1 MKQKK
6 MDFRKNKNNNDSNN
20 VIIINDEINSD
31 ISLESSEEE
40 VDNYDQ
46 HYDNFLTPKN
56 GNGNRVL
63 NHNHIHN
70 LKSKKNNIIIDLT
83 LSDNSNKDYVE
94 YQNVKKNC
102 EDNFKEG
109 DNPSNIS
116 VSTKE
121 FIDCYKNDKVKNIKV
136 NEKQIEQNNT
146 KNQESQKNIHIN
158 NTSFMKISCNEKNKN
173 EMINEFKI
181 NEHDNISIH
190 SVHTIEEDTVN
201 SNEDINFNNN
211 KNNCMNFLH
220 NEHNKR
226 NYEQMMEHNI
236 RNEKNKR
243 HIIIENTKTHKIT
256 SPCINLEDITQPE
269 HLNQTPQNKK
279 KYYRNINNNVI
290 DLDKE
295 NEQTKDFSFYKND
308 HSSSN
313 KNRKK
318 NNPNN
323 AYHANHANPFKSNMF
338 RNILFN
344 KKYRIEDLYYIK
356 LKYDDLSNIEKKE
369 EENVKNFYNKYY
381 KCSFYVDKNIN
392 NICLKKYDICNY
404 CKHCL
409 KFLKFLIIH
418 GNKYKGNLI
427 NIFFIYSDIQQLI
440 FTYKCEKKH
449 LFNISLFHVIHNLW
463 CPHDFCLFQ
472 CKGSYSKN
480 YATEFFRLKELESM
494 EKQKRLFLQAKVFCL
509 FNSYG
514 TLPVNKKNVESEYTN
529 DIDRI
534 IKNANNPWEVL
545 QMNTYTKLDISD
557 KTELKKMARKNYH
570 KLALKVHPDKNKND
584 NASLAMNILTNSMQS
599 IMSI

>member
-1 MKQKK
+1 MKHKKKKKK
-6 MDFRKNKNNNDSNN
+6 MDFRNNKNNNDSNN

-31 ISLESSEEE
+31 ISLESCEEE
-40 VDNYDQ
+40 VDKYEQ
-46 HYDNFLTPKN
+46 HYDNFLKN
-56 GNGNRVL
+56 KSGNGNVVV

-70 LKSKKNNIIIDLT
+70 LKSKNNNIIIDLT
-83 LSDNSNKDYVE
+83 LSDNSNKYFVE
-94 YQNVKKNC
+94 HQNVKKNS
-102 EDNFKEG
+102 EDNFREG
-109 DNPSNIS
+109 NNPSNIP
-116 VSTKE
+116 VSNKE
-121 FIDCYKNDKVKNIKV
+121 FINCYNNDKVKNIKV
-136 NEKQIEQNNT
+136 DEKKKKNQENNT
-146 KNQESQKNIHIN
+146 DNQESQKNIHIN
-158 NTSFMKISCNEKNKN
+158 NTSFMKISYNEKNKN

-181 NEHDNISIH
+181 NAIDNISTH
-190 SVHTIEEDTVN
+190 FVHTIEEDAQH
-201 SNEDINFNNN
+201 SNKHININYN
-211 KNNCMNFLH
+211 KNNRINFLH
-220 NEHNKR
+220 NVNNKR
-226 NYEQMMEHNI
+226 NYEQMMENNI
-236 RNEKNKR
+236 RTDKNKS
-243 HIIIENTKTHKIT
+243 HIIIENTKTQKIT
-256 SPCINLEDITQPE
+256 SPCINLEDINQHE
-269 HLNQTPQNKK
+269 HLNQTPQKK
-279 KYYRNINNNVI
+279 RNNYRNTNNNVI

-295 NEQTKDFSFYKND
+295 NEETKNYCFYKND
-308 HSSSN
+308 NSSIN

-318 NNPNN
+318 NSQNHTNPLKN
-323 AYHANHANPFKSNMF
+323 NMF

-344 KKYRIEDLYYIK
+344 KKFKIEDLYYIK
-356 LKYDDLSNIEKKE
+356 LKYDDLTNIEKKE

-381 KCSFYVDKNIN
+381 KCSFYVDKNID

-404 CKHCL
+404 CKNCL

-440 FTYKCEKKH
+440 FTYKCVKKH
-449 LFNISLFHVIHNLW
+449 LFNISLFHIIHNLW

-480 YATEFFRLKELESM
+480 YATEFFRLKELDSM

-514 TLPVNKKNVESEYTN
+514 TLPVNNKNVESECTN

>member
-1 MKQKK
+1 
-6 MDFRKNKNNNDSNN
+6 MDFRNNKNNNDSNN

-31 ISLESSEEE
+31 ISLESCEEE

-46 HYDNFLTPKN
+46 YCDNFLKHKSANTN
-56 GNGNRVL
+56 INV
-63 NHNHIHN
+63 NHNYNDN
-70 LKSKKNNIIIDLT
+70 LKNKNNNIIIDLT
-83 LSDNSNKDYVE
+83 LSDNSNKDFVE
-94 YQNVKKNC
+94 HENVKKNSV
-102 EDNFKEG
+102 DNLREG
-109 DNPSNIS
+109 NNPSNIS
-116 VSTKE
+116 VSNKE
-121 FIDCYKNDKVKNIKV
+121 FINCYNNDKVKNIKD
-136 NEKQIEQNNT
+136 NEKQIEQNNAE
-146 KNQESQKNIHIN
+146 NEGSQKKNYIHIN
-158 NTSFMKISCNEKNKN
+158 NTSFMNISCNEKNKN
-173 EMINEFKI
+173 EIINEFKI
-181 NEHDNISIH
+181 NTNDNINNNTH
-190 SVHTIEEDTVN
+190 FVHTIEEDTLH
-201 SNEDINFNNN
+201 SNKDINFNYN
-211 KNNCMNFLH
+211 KNNCINFLY
-220 NEHNKR
+220 NKR
-226 NYEQMMEHNI
+226 NYEQMMENNI
-236 RNEKNKR
+236 RTDKNKK
-243 HIIIENTKTHKIT
+243 HIIIENAKTTNIT
-256 SPCINLEDITQPE
+256 SPCINLEDINEHE
-269 HLNQTPQNKK
+269 HLNQTPQKIKK
-279 KYYRNINNNVI
+279 KNYYYNNSHNNVI

-295 NEQTKDFSFYKND
+295 NEETKNYCFYKND

-318 NNPNN
+318 NSPNHTNPLKN
-323 AYHANHANPFKSNMF
+323 NMF

-344 KKYRIEDLYYIK
+344 KKFKIEDLYYIK
-356 LKYDDLSNIEKKE
+356 LKYDDLTNIEKKE

-381 KCSFYVDKNIN
+381 KCSFYVDKNIE

-404 CKHCL
+404 CKNCL

-472 CKGSYSKN
+472 CKGSYNKN
-480 YATEFFRLKELESM
+480 YATEFFRLKELDSM

-514 TLPVNKKNVESEYTN
+514 TLPVNNKNVESECTN

-545 QMNTYTKLDISD
+545 QMNMYTKLDISD

>member
-6 MDFRKNKNNNDSNN
+6 MDFRNNKKNNYSSN

-31 ISLESSEEE
+31 ILLESCEEE
-40 VDNYDQ
+40 VDNYNE
-46 HYDNFLTPKN
+46 HYDNFLTHKS
-56 GNGNRVL
+56 GNGNKVV
-63 NHNHIHN
+63 NHNNIHN
-70 LKSKKNNIIIDLT
+70 LESKNNNIIIDLT

-94 YQNVKKNC
+94 HQNVKKNF
-102 EDNFKEG
+102 EYSFREG
-109 DNPSNIS
+109 NNPSNIS
-116 VSTKE
+116 VSNKE
-121 FIDCYKNDKVKNIKV
+121 FINCYNNDKIENIKV
-136 NEKQIEQNNT
+136 NEKKIEQNNT
-146 KNQESQKNIHIN
+146 ENHESQKNIHIN

-173 EMINEFKI
+173 EMINEFKM
-181 NEHDNISIH
+181 NANDNISTH
-190 SVHTIEEDTVN
+190 FVHTIEEDALH
-201 SNEDINFNNN
+201 SNKDINFNYNT
-211 KNNCMNFLH
+211 NNCINFLH

-226 NYEQMMEHNI
+226 NYEQMMENNI
-236 RNEKNKR
+236 RIDKNKR
-243 HIIIENTKTHKIT
+243 HIIVENTKTQKIT
-256 SPCINLEDITQPE
+256 SPCINLENINQHE
-269 HLNQTPQNKK
+269 YLNQTEQKK
-279 KYYRNINNNVI
+279 KNCYRKTNNNVI

-295 NEQTKDFSFYKND
+295 NEETTNYCFYKND

-318 NNPNN
+318 YNP
-323 AYHANHANPFKSNMF
+323 NHANPLKSNMF

-344 KKYRIEDLYYIK
+344 KKFKIEDLYYIK

-381 KCSFYVDKNIN
+381 KCSFYLDKNID

-404 CKHCL
+404 CKNCL

-449 LFNISLFHVIHNLW
+449 LFNISLFHVIYNLW

-480 YATEFFRLKELESM
+480 YATEFFRLKELDSM

-509 FNSYG
+509 FNSCG
-514 TLPVNKKNVESEYTN
+514 TLPVNNKNVESEYTN

-545 QMNTYTKLDISD
+545 QMNTFTKLDISD